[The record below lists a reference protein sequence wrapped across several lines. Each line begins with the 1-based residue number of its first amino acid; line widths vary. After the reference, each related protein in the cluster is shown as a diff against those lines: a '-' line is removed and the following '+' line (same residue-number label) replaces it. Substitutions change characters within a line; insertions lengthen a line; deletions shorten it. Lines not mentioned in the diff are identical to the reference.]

1 MRTLCYIA
9 CFDEFNLK
17 KRGGSIDNLP
27 EFMQRNKSTIS
38 RYINGVPENGELI
51 ADSVVAFFLQ
61 QLSTVVKIGKKIF
74 SKKLRFVTKCQN
86 GLFIFGE

>member
-1 MRTLCYIA
+1 
-9 CFDEFNLK
+9 
-17 KRGGSIDNLP
+17 
-27 EFMQRNKSTIS
+27 MQRNKSTIS

-74 SKKLRFVTKCQN
+74 SKNTFCHKVSKWIIYFWGMN
-86 GLFIFGE
+86 SGGEYCNDRCRRIAAVEN